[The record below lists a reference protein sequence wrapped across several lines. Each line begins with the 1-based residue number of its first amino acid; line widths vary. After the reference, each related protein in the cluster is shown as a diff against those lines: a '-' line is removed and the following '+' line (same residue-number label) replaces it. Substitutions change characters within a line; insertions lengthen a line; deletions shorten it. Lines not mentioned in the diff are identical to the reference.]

1 MGLAPGSATANSFW
15 TRARDKRLAVEWS
28 KGRSAAEIAK
38 TIGATRN
45 AVIGRSMR
53 LRGSVHPSDI
63 ASWTR
68 ANAQRSA
75 ALRKRAQSQRQA
87 IRDMAKAMARGTPRG
102 KAMSS
107 AHRAG
112 ATWVQIGEHF
122 GMSAQVAYQAGKA
135 WAQRAQRAKAMRER
149 AKARA
154 DLLRKVLREMTRAV
168 ARGMPQGQAVA
179 RAQRAGATFAR
190 IARQLGIAPQT
201 AHYRAK
207 IWTEQ
212 ARPVRAF
219 HRRQR

>member
-38 TIGATRN
+38 TIGVTRN

-87 IRDMAKAMARGTPRG
+87 IQDMAKAMARGTPRG
-102 KAMSS
+102 KAVS
-107 AHRAG
+107 
-112 ATWVQIGEHF
+112 
-122 GMSAQVAYQAGKA
+122 
-135 WAQRAQRAKAMRER
+135 
-149 AKARA
+149 
-154 DLLRKVLREMTRAV
+154 
-168 ARGMPQGQAVA
+168 

-219 HRRQR
+219 HR